1 MRSDLRAAM
10 TQIAADRGLSREI
23 VLEVLENALKAAYRR
38 SNSVAASQNVRID
51 MSGEDL
57 KVYVLQ
63 TVVEDVEDE
72 ATEIS
77 LEEARRIDSRL
88 KLGSVY
94 EVENTPKDF
103 GRIAAQTTKQVLLQ
117 GFRERERDHVY
128 EQFVEREGDIVN
140 GTIQR
145 IDAKGITIELEPR
158 AEALMP
164 PQEQVQ
170 SERYRMGQKIKVYL
184 LEVQKSHRGPQLIVS
199 RTHRNLLRRLFEIEV
214 PEIYTGAVE
223 IKSIAREPG
232 LRSKVAV
239 AARQEGVDPVGSCVG
254 MRGVRIQNIVN
265 ELYGEKIDVL
275 PWDAD
280 MSKYIAN
287 ALSPAQVVKVE
298 LEENEKSALVLVP
311 QNQLSLAIG
320 KEGQNAR
327 LAAKLTGWRID
338 IKPVTAGAAVAAAVG
353 SYGSRNNDD
362 DAFSRLARA
371 AMERERERT
380 AQAEQNLNSS
390 FARAAQA
397 AGITFGDLP
406 EQEPKDENSVP
417 DGELRV
423 VRKDGTFVYKGVTL
437 GPLPPHIADQTV
449 RLVDNGRN
457 LFVMLGDEMIRA
469 FRADEYEG
477 GEEEEEAVVAAPSV
491 SEEQEQSQP
500 SERITRKVRKD
511 GVVVF
516 RNQTFGPLDEKYIG
530 QMVEIELNGEQLDI
544 YLNGEI
550 IDSYLYQE

>member
-1 MRSDLRAAM
+1 M

-38 SNSVAASQNVRID
+38 SNPATQNQNIRID
-51 MSGEDL
+51 MAGEDL
-57 KVYVLQ
+57 KVYVRRMVVE
-63 TVVEDVEDE
+63 VVEDES
-72 ATEIS
+72 TEIG
-77 LEEARRIDSRL
+77 LEQARQLNPRL
-88 KLGSVY
+88 KLGDEY
-94 EVENTPKDF
+94 EVENTPRDF

-117 GFRERERDHVY
+117 GFRERERDHVF
-128 EQFVEREGDIVN
+128 EQFVERENDIVN

-145 IDAKGITIELEPR
+145 IDSKGITIELEPR

-164 PQEQVQ
+164 PQEQVPT
-170 SERYRMGQKIKVYL
+170 ERYRMGQKIKIYL

-214 PEIYTGAVE
+214 PEIYTGSVE

-239 AARQEGVDPVGSCVG
+239 SARQEGVDPVGSCVG

-280 MSKYIAN
+280 MAKYIAN

-298 LEENEKSALVLVP
+298 LDENEKSALVLVP

-338 IKPVTAGAAVAAAVG
+338 IKPVTAGAAVAAANAG
-353 SYGSRNNDD
+353 YGSNHDD
-362 DAFSRLARA
+362 DAFARLARA
-371 AMERERERT
+371 ALNREREREV
-380 AQAEQNLNSS
+380 AAEQTLNTS
-390 FARAAQA
+390 FAKAARAA
-397 AGITFGDLP
+397 GIVFGD
-406 EQEPKDENSVP
+406 DEING
-417 DGELRV
+417 GETAREESNIPQGEFRK
-423 VRKDGTFVYKGVTL
+423 VRKDGTFTYKGVTL
-437 GPLPPHIADQTV
+437 GPLPPHVAEQTV
-449 RLVDNGRN
+449 QLVENARG
-457 LFVMLGDEMIRA
+457 LFVMMGDEMVRG
-469 FRADEYEG
+469 FRRDEFEG
-477 GEEEEEAVVAAPSV
+477 GEEEEETPEGETV
-491 SEEQEQSQP
+491 
-500 SERITRKVRKD
+500 ERESRKVRKD
-511 GVVVF
+511 GMVVF
-516 RNQTFGPLDEKYIG
+516 RNQTFGPLEDRFIG
-530 QMVEIELNGEQLDI
+530 QSVEVELNGDHLD
-544 YLNGEI
+544 LFLDGEL

>member
-23 VLEVLENALKAAYRR
+23 VLEVLENALRAAYRR
-38 SNSVAASQNVRID
+38 SHPAAANQNVRID

-57 KVYVLQ
+57 RVLVQ
-63 TVVEDVEDE
+63 RTVVEEVEDE
-72 ATEIS
+72 TTEIG
-77 LEEARRIDSRL
+77 LEEARRLNPKL
-88 KLGSVY
+88 KLGDVY
-94 EVENTPKDF
+94 EVDNTPKDF

-117 GFRERERDHVY
+117 GFRERERDHIF
-128 EQFVEREGDIVN
+128 EQFTDREGDIVN

-145 IDAKGITIELEPR
+145 IDSKGITVELEPR

-164 PQEQVQ
+164 PSEQVP
-170 SERYRMGQKIKVYL
+170 SERYRVGLKIKVYL

-280 MSKYIAN
+280 MAKYIAN

-298 LEENEKSALVLVP
+298 LDENEKSALVLVP

-338 IKPVTAGAAVAAAVG
+338 IKPVTAGAAVAASVSSG
-353 SYGSRNNDD
+353 GFGGSRDTGD
-362 DAFSRLARA
+362 DAFARLARA
-371 AMERERERT
+371 ALERERERERDAEQT
-380 AQAEQNLNSS
+380 LNTSFAQA
-390 FARAAQA
+390 ARAA
-397 AGITFGDLP
+397 GISFEDISGETA
-406 EQEPKDENSVP
+406 ETQKEENP
-417 DGELRV
+417 AMQGELCR
-423 VRKDGTFVYKGVTL
+423 VRKDGTFTYKGVVL
-437 GPLPPHIADQTV
+437 GPLPPHVADQTV

-457 LFVMLGDEMIRA
+457 LFVMLGDELIRA
-469 FRADEYEG
+469 FRAEEYEH
-477 GEEEEEAVVAAPSV
+477 GEEEEEETRSREAT
-491 SEEQEQSQP
+491 
-500 SERITRKVRKD
+500 ERETRKVRKD
-511 GVVVF
+511 GTVVF
-516 RNQTFGPLDEKYIG
+516 RNQSFGPLPERYAG
-530 QMVEIELNGEQLDI
+530 QTVELELNGDHLDI
-544 YLNGEI
+544 FLDGELL
-550 IDSYLYQE
+550 DSFLYQE

>member
-38 SNSVAASQNVRID
+38 SNPATQNQNIRID
-51 MSGEDL
+51 MAGEDL
-57 KVYVLQ
+57 KVYVRRV
-63 TVVEDVEDE
+63 VVEEVEDD

-77 LEEARRIDSRL
+77 LNEVRALNPRL
-88 KLGSVY
+88 KLGDEY
-94 EVENTPKDF
+94 ETENTPKDF

-117 GFRERERDHVY
+117 GFRERERDHVF
-128 EQFVEREGDIVN
+128 EQFVERENDIVN

-145 IDAKGITIELEPR
+145 IDSKGITIELEPR

-164 PQEQVQ
+164 PQEQVPT
-170 SERYRMGQKIKVYL
+170 ERYRMGQKIKVYL
-184 LEVQKSHRGPQLIVS
+184 LEVQKNHRGPQLIVS

-214 PEIYTGAVE
+214 PEIYTGSVE

-239 AARQEGVDPVGSCVG
+239 SARQEGVDPVGSCVG

-280 MSKYIAN
+280 MAKYIAN

-338 IKPVTAGAAVAAAVG
+338 IKPVTAGAAVAAANAG
-353 SYGSRNNDD
+353 YGNNHDD
-362 DAFSRLARA
+362 DAFARLARA
-371 AMERERERT
+371 ALNREREREV
-380 AQAEQNLNSS
+380 AAEQTLNTS
-390 FARAAQA
+390 FAKAARA
-397 AGITFGDLP
+397 AGITFDNEETTGDS
-406 EQEPKDENSVP
+406 PKEEAAAPVGNFVKI
-417 DGELRV
+417 
-423 VRKDGTFVYKGVTL
+423 RKDGTFTYKGVTL
-437 GPLPPHIADQTV
+437 GPLPPHVAEQTV
-449 RLVDNGRN
+449 QLVENARG
-457 LFVMLGDEMIRA
+457 LFVMMGDEMVRG
-469 FRADEYEG
+469 FRHDEFEG
-477 GEEEEEAVVAAPSV
+477 GEEEEETV
-491 SEEQEQSQP
+491 EGETT
-500 SERITRKVRKD
+500 ERERSNRKVRKD
-511 GVVVF
+511 GMVVF
-516 RNQTFGPLDEKYIG
+516 RNQTFGPLDDKYVG
-530 QMVEIELNGEQLDI
+530 QTVEVELNGEHLD
-544 YLNGEI
+544 LFLDGEL

>member
-1 MRSDLRAAM
+1 MKSDLRASV
-10 TQIAADRGLSREI
+10 TQVAAERGLNREV
-23 VLEVLENALKAAYRR
+23 VLEVLENALRAAYRK
-38 SNSVAASQNVRID
+38 NNPAANNQSVRID
-51 MSGEDL
+51 MSGDDLRVFVMRNVVADVENEDL
-57 KVYVLQ
+57 EIGL
-63 TVVEDVEDE
+63 ED
-72 ATEIS
+72 
-77 LEEARRIDSRL
+77 ARRLNARL
-88 KLGSVY
+88 KLGDVY
-94 EVENTPKDF
+94 EVDATPKDF

-117 GFRERERDHVY
+117 GFREKERDNVY
-128 EQFVEREGDIVN
+128 EQFVEREGDIIN

-145 IDAKGITIELEPR
+145 IDPQGITVELEPR
-158 AEALMP
+158 AEARMP
-164 PQEQVQ
+164 MQEQVP

-184 LEVQKSHRGPQLIVS
+184 LEVQKHARGPQLIVS

-338 IKPVTAGAAVAAAVG
+338 IKPVTAGTAVSAAG
-353 SYGSRNNDD
+353 GFGGRHDD
-362 DAFSRLARA
+362 GEDAFARLARA
-371 AMERERERT
+371 ALNREREREV
-380 AQAEQNLNSS
+380 AAEQNFQAN
-390 FARAAQA
+390 FAQAARA
-397 AGITFGDLP
+397 AGITFNDDN
-406 EQEPKDENSVP
+406 QENSDEQP
-417 DGELRV
+417 AQQGESRK
-423 VRKDGTFVYKGVTL
+423 VRKDGTFTYKGVTL
-437 GPLPPHIADQTV
+437 GPLPPHMAEQTV
-449 RLVDNGRN
+449 QLVDNGRN

-469 FRADEYEG
+469 FRAEEYAG
-477 GEEEEEAVVAAPSV
+477 GEESDEDEGGDH
-491 SEEQEQSQP
+491 SEERES
-500 SERITRKVRKD
+500 RKVRKD
-511 GVVVF
+511 GMVVF
-516 RNQTFGPLDEKYIG
+516 RKQTFGPLEDRFIG
-530 QMVEIELNGEQLDI
+530 QTVELDLNGDHLDI
-544 YLNGEI
+544 YLAGDL
-550 IDSYLYQE
+550 IDSYLWQE

>member
-38 SNSVAASQNVRID
+38 SNPAAQNQNVRID
-51 MSGEDL
+51 MTGEDL
-57 KVYVLQ
+57 KVFIKR

-72 ATEIS
+72 ATEIG
-77 LEEARRIDSRL
+77 LDEARRINPRL
-88 KLGSVY
+88 KLGDEY
-94 EVENTPKDF
+94 EIENTPKDF

-117 GFRERERDHVY
+117 GFRERERDHVF
-128 EQFVEREGDIVN
+128 EQFVERENDIVN

-145 IDAKGITIELEPR
+145 IDSKGITVELEPR

-164 PQEQVQ
+164 PQEQVPT
-170 SERYRMGQKIKVYL
+170 ERYRMGQKIKVYL
-184 LEVQKSHRGPQLIVS
+184 LEVQKNHRGPQLIVS

-214 PEIYTGAVE
+214 PEIYTGSVE

-280 MSKYIAN
+280 MAKYIAN

-298 LEENEKSALVLVP
+298 LDEAEKSALVLVP

-338 IKPVTAGAAVAAAVG
+338 IKPVTAGAAVAAASAG
-353 SYGSRNNDD
+353 YGSSHDD
-362 DAFSRLARA
+362 DAFARLARA
-371 AMERERERT
+371 ALNREREREE
-380 AQAEQNLNSS
+380 QAEQNLNSS
-390 FARAAQA
+390 FAKAARAAGFTFNDDDNGSSDTAREEPA
-397 AGITFGDLP
+397 AP
-406 EQEPKDENSVP
+406 EGNFIK
-417 DGELRV
+417 
-423 VRKDGTFVYKGVTL
+423 VRKDGTFTYKGATL
-437 GPLPPHIADQTV
+437 GPLPPHVADQTV
-449 RLVDNGRN
+449 QLVENARG
-457 LFVMLGDEMIRA
+457 LFVMMGDEMVRG
-469 FRADEYEG
+469 FRRDEFENA
-477 GEEEEEAVVAAPSV
+477 EEEEPEP
-491 SEEQEQSQP
+491 P
-500 SERITRKVRKD
+500 SEPVERDSRKVRKD
-511 GVVVF
+511 GMVVF
-516 RNQTFGPLDEKYIG
+516 RNQSFGPLDDRYIG
-530 QMVEIELNGEQLDI
+530 QTVEVELNGDHLDVFDAEGA
-544 YLNGEI
+544 LL
-550 IDSYLYQE
+550 DSFLYAE